1 LTGQLQKKHS
11 RWYKKLGAYQSKQE
25 TIRKF
30 LVTQPRLF
38 NFNFLKPQGPSDA
51 EAPDTWGHVMEA
63 TNNQTTLRIIL
74 QNPNGI
80 QPHISYSDFLFGLHM
95 CESVGAGILCLAE
108 TNLNWEPKQL
118 AAAKKCFRKT
128 WSHSCIQPSQGAE
141 LFDSSYQPGGTLT
154 AVVVCWTSRVEEK
167 GGDPY
172 GLGRWSFIA
181 LRGATNSKIF
191 IVTAYRVCD
200 NKESGPKTAYR
211 QQFRHLSEITKMV
224 RSPDPYKQCILN
236 LQAWL
241 EDIVQQGHLII
252 LCLDSNEDITK
263 TAPAFIPLTYNEGT
277 HASHPAHNGL
287 LAALMTTCGLVDPLA
302 HQHTLQPF
310 PPTYNR
316 GRSRLDYIL
325 VSASILPM
333 VQRSGILPYQAL
345 FHSDHRSCFVD
356 INPTLL
362 FGNQTAELV
371 PPCRRQLQLFDPRIV
386 SHYNELLQKQLSYH
400 KIQDK
405 VTSFQT
411 KLGRGE
417 WSIRDQE
424 EYEKVDSIITE
435 SMLYAERNSSKKYTN
450 TFAWSPPLVK
460 DIQTERFWKP
470 HLERNKGISV
480 HDTTINHT
488 MAAADLHGVPQYPD
502 INTIVNALREAK
514 WQRKELQSKHLTL
527 RETYLQQL
535 ATSLVLKASPYLE
548 DQKHAE

>member
-1 LTGQLQKKHS
+1 
-11 RWYKKLGAYQSKQE
+11 
-25 TIRKF
+25 
-30 LVTQPRLF
+30 
-38 NFNFLKPQGPSDA
+38 
-51 EAPDTWGHVMEA
+51 
-63 TNNQTTLRIIL
+63 
-74 QNPNGI
+74 
-80 QPHISYSDFLFGLHM
+80 M

-108 TNLNWEPKQL
+108 RNLNWEPKQL
-118 AAAKKCFRKT
+118 VAAKKCFRKT

-141 LFDSSYQPGGTLT
+141 LFDISFQPGGTLT
-154 AVVVCWTSRVEEK
+154 AVVDCWTSRVEEK
-167 GGDPY
+167 GVDPY

-181 LRGATNSKIF
+181 LRGATNSKIY

-200 NKESGPKTAYR
+200 NKDSGPKTAYR
-211 QQFRHLSEITKMV
+211 QQFRHLSEVFRKTKTV
-224 RSPDPYKQCILN
+224 RSPNPYNQCILD

-241 EDIVQQGHLII
+241 ENIVQQGHLII
-252 LCLDSNEDITK
+252 LCLDSNEDITE
-263 TAPAFIPLTYNEGT
+263 TAPAFIPLTYSEGT
-277 HASHPAHNGL
+277 HALHPAHNDS
-287 LAALMTTCGLVDPLA
+287 LATLVTTCGLVDPLA
-302 HQHTLQPF
+302 HQHMLRPF

-333 VQRSGILPYQAL
+333 VQCSGILPYQAL

-371 PPCRRQLQLFDPRIV
+371 PPCHRQLQLFDPRKV

-435 SMLYAERNSSKKYTN
+435 
-450 TFAWSPPLVK
+450 
-460 DIQTERFWKP
+460 
-470 HLERNKGISV
+470 RNKGISV
-480 HDTTINHT
+480 HDATINRT
-488 MAAADLHGVPQYPD
+488 MAAADLHGVPQYPN

-527 RETYLQQL
+527 
-535 ATSLVLKASPYLE
+535 
-548 DQKHAE
+548 